1 MSRHTLKSF
10 TSSTPEF
17 FSLSPRSSMLL
28 NLSRFCVLKA
38 LFMGPPWK
46 PLSIDIVKDLI
57 GFRL

>member
-1 MSRHTLKSF
+1 
-10 TSSTPEF
+10 
-17 FSLSPRSSMLL
+17 MLL